1 MSERTMESRES
12 IDLDLN
18 RYFLILKRWWL
29 PAFSI
34 FVVTVML
41 SAISTKFIKPS
52 YEAEGKLLFR
62 VPSFKVAGT
71 SISPSFSEGGDSGD
85 LKPLVA
91 TQNPISTQMEVIT
104 SPALLQRTI
113 DKLKLKDKEGKPLEV
128 QALQK
133 SLNLKIIGGTDV
145 LRITYT
151 SPDPEEAA
159 AVINTMM
166 AFYLE
171 NDILSNRSEAG
182 ATRQF
187 MAKQLPKTQAA
198 VNNAEVALRI
208 FKQKHQIADL
218 SEETKS
224 AVATIGNLD
233 NEMNNVK
240 AQLDEVNAQTNEL
253 RQRVELNSQQAI
265 AVSALSQSPA
275 VQGVLTQLQET
286 DRQLAI
292 ERSRF
297 LDDNPIIIN
306 LEAKK
311 ASLKSLLQQ
320 QIGQTIGNRTQAIGN
335 QTQVPQNLLQI
346 GELRQGL
353 IQNFLQSEIQRF
365 GLTQKLSSLYNSR
378 ASYEQRVKLIPQ
390 LAQNQRELER
400 KVEVAESTYQTL
412 LKKVQE
418 LQLVENTNTASSRII
433 AQALVPKKPIAG
445 KKIIVLVLGV
455 MFGLFFATTTVL
467 ILGMRDRSLKTLKEV
482 RDVFGYTLLGII
494 PSSVKKIR
502 SRYSNSEATTQTIAV
517 RDTPHSLTSEMYRMI
532 QANLKF
538 LSSDKVLKTI
548 VVTSAVPKEGKST
561 VSANLAAAIAQLG
574 RQVLLIDADMRVP
587 SQHYLWQL
595 SNSVGLSEV
604 LIDQVEFDIAVSKV
618 MDNLDVLTAGVRP
631 PNPLALLDSKRM
643 ASLIENF
650 SSQHNYDFVII
661 DAPPLLLAA
670 DALTLSQMTDGILL
684 VARPGVIDSN
694 SAAAAQEMLHRSSHN
709 VLGLVVNGVIDKN
722 ESSSYFSYAKEYFTH
737 QDLPKKV
744 KPQKRIPDKSS
755 V

>member
-1 MSERTMESRES
+1 MSEKSMESRES
-12 IDLDLN
+12 IDLDLS
-18 RYFLILKRWWL
+18 RYLLILKRWWL
-29 PAFSI
+29 PATAI
-34 FVVTVML
+34 FAATVML
-41 SAISTKFIKPS
+41 SAIATQFMKPS

-62 VPSFKVAGT
+62 IPSFKVVGSNLFPTNA
-71 SISPSFSEGGDSGD
+71 EGGDPGD
-85 LKPLVA
+85 LKSLLA
-91 TQNPISTQMEVIT
+91 TQNPINTQIEVIS
-104 SPALLQRTI
+104 SPNLLQRTI
-113 DKLKLKDKEGKPLEV
+113 DKLQLKDEEGKPLEV
-128 QALQK
+128 EKLQN
-133 SLNLKIIGGTDV
+133 SLKLKIVNGTDV
-145 LRITYT
+145 LGISYT
-151 SPDPEEAA
+151 SRDPEQSA
-159 AVINTMM
+159 AVVNTIMSL
-166 AFYLE
+166 YLE
-171 NDILSNRSEAG
+171 NDILTNRSEAA

-187 MAKQLPKTQAA
+187 MAKQLPKTQEA

-218 SEETKS
+218 SEETRS

-233 NEMNNVK
+233 NEMNTVK

-253 RQRVELNSQQAI
+253 RQKVELNSQEAI

-275 VQGVLTQLQET
+275 VQGVLTQLQDT

-297 LDDNPIIIN
+297 LDDNPVIIN

-311 ASLKSLLQQ
+311 ASLKSLLQE
-320 QIGQTIGNRTQAIGN
+320 QIGQTVGN
-335 QTQVPQNLLQI
+335 QTQIPQSQLQI
-346 GELRQGL
+346 GELRQNL
-353 IQNFLQSEIQRF
+353 IQSFLQSEIQRF
-365 GLTQKLSSLYNSR
+365 GLAKRLSSLSNSR
-378 ASYEQRVKLIPQ
+378 FAYEQRVKILPQ

-433 AQALVPKKPIAG
+433 VPALVPNKPVTG
-445 KKIIVLVLGV
+445 KKIIILLLGV
-455 MFGLFFATTTVL
+455 MFGLFLATTTVL
-467 ILGMRDRSLKTLKEV
+467 FLSMRDRSLKTLKEV
-482 RDVFGYTLLGII
+482 RDVFRYTLLGII
-494 PSSVKKIR
+494 PLSVKKVR
-502 SRYSNSEATTQTIAV
+502 RDSNVEPKIAV
-517 RDTPHSLTSEMYRMI
+517 RDTPYSLTSEMYRMI

-574 RQVLLIDADMRVP
+574 RKVLLIDADMRIP
-587 SQHYLWQL
+587 SQHHLWQL
-595 SNSVGLSEV
+595 TNAVGLSEV
-604 LIDQVEFDIAVSKV
+604 LVGQAEFDVTVSRV

-694 SAAAAQEMLHRSSHN
+694 SANAAQEMLERSNYN
-709 VLGLVVNGVIDKN
+709 VLGLVVNGIIDKN
-722 ESSSYFSYAKEYFTH
+722 ESSSYLYHDHEYFKPTK
-737 QDLPKKV
+737 LPKEFQRLAK
-744 KPQKRIPDKSS
+744 K
-755 V
+755 

>member
-1 MSERTMESRES
+1 MLEKSMESRES
-12 IDLDLN
+12 IDLDLS
-18 RYFLILKRWWL
+18 RYLLILKRWWL
-29 PAFSI
+29 PATAI
-34 FVVTVML
+34 FAATVML
-41 SAISTKFIKPS
+41 SAIATQFMKPS

-62 VPSFKVAGT
+62 IPSFKVVGSNLLPT
-71 SISPSFSEGGDSGD
+71 NSEGGDAGD
-85 LKPLVA
+85 LKSLLA
-91 TQNPISTQMEVIT
+91 TQNPINTQIEVIS
-104 SPALLQRTI
+104 SPTLLQQVI
-113 DKLKLKDKEGKPLEV
+113 DKLRLKDQEGKPLEV
-128 QALQK
+128 EKLRK
-133 SLNLKIIGGTDV
+133 SVPMKIVGGTDV
-145 LRITYT
+145 LRISYT
-151 SPDPEEAA
+151 SRDPEQSA
-159 AVINTMM
+159 AVVNTIMKL
-166 AFYLE
+166 YLE
-171 NDILSNRSEAG
+171 NDILTNRSEAA

-187 MAKQLPKTQAA
+187 IAKQLPKTQEA

-224 AVATIGNLD
+224 AVTTIGNLD
-233 NEMNNVK
+233 SEMDTVK

-253 RQRVELNSQQAI
+253 RQKVELNSQQAI

-275 VQGVLTQLQET
+275 VQGILTQLQET
-286 DRQLAI
+286 DQQLAI

-297 LDDNPIIIN
+297 LDDNPVIVN
-306 LEAKK
+306 LVAKK

-320 QIGQTIGNRTQAIGN
+320 QIGQTVGN
-335 QTQVPQNLLQI
+335 QTQIPQNLLQI
-346 GELRQGL
+346 GELRQNL
-353 IQNFLQSEIQRF
+353 IENFLQSEIQRF
-365 GLTQKLSSLYNSR
+365 GLIKRLSSLNNSR
-378 ASYEQRVKLIPQ
+378 STYEQRVKIIPQ

-400 KVEVAESTYQTL
+400 KVDVAESTYQTL

-433 AQALVPKKPIAG
+433 AQASVPNKPVQG
-445 KKIIVLVLGV
+445 KKIVVLVLGV
-455 MFGLFFATTTVL
+455 MFGLFLATTTVL
-467 ILGMRDRSLKTLKEV
+467 FLGMRDRSLKTLKEV
-482 RDVFGYTLLGII
+482 RDVFGYTLLGIV
-494 PSSVKKIR
+494 PLSVKKIR
-502 SRYSNSEATTQTIAV
+502 SSNSESTVQTIAV

-574 RQVLLIDADMRVP
+574 RKVLLIDADMRVP
-587 SQHYLWQL
+587 SQHHLWQL
-595 SNSVGLSEV
+595 TNAVGLSEV
-604 LIDQVEFDIAVSKV
+604 LVGQAEFDITVSKV

-650 SSQHNYDFVII
+650 SSQNNYDFVII

-694 SAAAAQEMLHRSSHN
+694 SANAAQEILERSNYN
-709 VLGLVVNGVIDKN
+709 VLGLVVNGIIDKN
-722 ESSSYFSYAKEYFTH
+722 DSSIYLYHEHEYFKPRELTKE
-737 QDLPKKV
+737 LKGLAKK
-744 KPQKRIPDKSS
+744 
-755 V
+755 

>member
-1 MSERTMESRES
+1 MSEKSMESRES

-18 RYFLILKRWWL
+18 HYLSILKRWWL
-29 PAFSI
+29 PGTAI
-34 FVVTVML
+34 FVATVML
-41 SAISTKFIKPS
+41 SAVATQFMKPS
-52 YEAEGKLLFR
+52 YEAEGKLLFKL
-62 VPSFKVAGT
+62 PSFKVAGT
-71 SISPSFSEGGDSGD
+71 NLSPGSSEGGDSGD

-91 TQNPISTQMEVIT
+91 TQNPISSQIEVIS
-104 SPALLQRTI
+104 SPTILQRTI
-113 DKLKLKDKEGKPLEV
+113 DKLQLKDNKGEPLGIK
-128 QALQK
+128 ALQK
-133 SLNLKIIGGTDV
+133 SLSLKIVGGTDV
-145 LRITYT
+145 LRISY
-151 SPDPEEAA
+151 SSRDPEEAA
-159 AVINTMM
+159 AVVNTIMNS
-166 AFYLE
+166 YLE
-171 NDILSNRSEAG
+171 NDILTNRSEAG

-208 FKQKHQIADL
+208 FKQKYQIADL
-218 SEETKS
+218 TEETKT
-224 AVATIGNLD
+224 AVATIGSLD
-233 NEMNNVK
+233 NEMNTVK
-240 AQLDEVNAQTNEL
+240 AQLDEVSAQTNEL
-253 RQRVELNSQQAI
+253 RQKVELNSQEAM

-286 DRQLAI
+286 ELQLAI

-297 LDDNPIIIN
+297 LDDNPVVVN

-320 QIGQTIGNRTQAIGN
+320 QIGQTVGN
-335 QTQVPQNLLQI
+335 QTQVPQGQLHI
-346 GELRQGL
+346 GELRQSL
-353 IQNFLQSEIQRF
+353 IQNFVQSEIQRL
-365 GLTQKLSSLYNSR
+365 GLTQRLYSLYNSR
-378 ASYEQRVKLIPQ
+378 SNYEQRMRIIPQ

-418 LQLVENTNTASSRII
+418 LQLVENTNTATSRII
-433 AQALVPKKPIAG
+433 AQASVPKDPVLT

-467 ILGMRDRSLKTLKEV
+467 FLAMRDRSLKTLKEV
-482 RDVFGYTLLGII
+482 RDVFRYTLLGII
-494 PSSVKKIR
+494 PLSVKKIR
-502 SRYSNSEATTQTIAV
+502 SRYSNAESISQTIAV

-574 RQVLLIDADMRVP
+574 RQVLLIDADMRIP
-587 SQHYLWQL
+587 SQHHLWQQT
-595 SNSVGLSEV
+595 NAVGLSEV
-604 LIDQVEFDIAVSKV
+604 LVGQAEFDIAVSKV

-643 ASLIENF
+643 ASLIENV
-650 SSQHNYDFVII
+650 SSQYNYDFVII

-694 SAAAAQEMLHRSSHN
+694 SAAAAQEMLERSSHN
-709 VLGLVVNGVIDKN
+709 VLGLVVNGIIDKN
-722 ESSSYFSYAKEYFTH
+722 ESSSYFNHAKEYFTD
-737 QDLPKKV
+737 QDLRREVKK
-744 KPQKRIPDKSS
+744 QKRIPNKSS

>member
-1 MSERTMESRES
+1 MSEKSMESRES

-18 RYFLILKRWWL
+18 HYLSILKRWWL
-29 PAFSI
+29 PGTAI
-34 FVVTVML
+34 FVATVIL
-41 SAISTKFIKPS
+41 SAVATQLMRPS
-52 YEAEGKLLFR
+52 YEAEGKLLFKI
-62 VPSFKVAGT
+62 PSFKVAGT
-71 SISPSFSEGGDSGD
+71 SLSPGASEGGDSGD
-85 LKPLVA
+85 LKSLVA
-91 TQNPISTQMEVIT
+91 TQNPISSQIEVIS
-104 SPALLQRTI
+104 SPTILQRTI
-113 DKLKLKDKEGKPLEV
+113 DKLQLKDNKGEPLETKAV
-128 QALQK
+128 QK
-133 SLNLKIIGGTDV
+133 SLNLKIVGGTDV
-145 LRITYT
+145 LRITY
-151 SPDPEEAA
+151 SSRDPEEAA
-159 AVINTMM
+159 AVVNTIMNS
-166 AFYLE
+166 YLE
-171 NDILSNRSEAG
+171 NDILTNRSEAG

-208 FKQKHQIADL
+208 FKQKYQIADL
-218 SEETKS
+218 TEETKT

-233 NEMNNVK
+233 NEMNTVK
-240 AQLDEVNAQTNEL
+240 AQLDEVSAQTNEL
-253 RQRVELNSQQAI
+253 RQKVELNSQEAI

-286 DRQLAI
+286 ERQLAI

-297 LDDNPIIIN
+297 LDDNPVVVN

-320 QIGQTIGNRTQAIGN
+320 QIGQTVGN
-335 QTQVPQNLLQI
+335 QTQVPQGQLQI
-346 GELRQGL
+346 GELRQSL
-353 IQNFLQSEIQRF
+353 IQNFVQSEIQRL
-365 GLTQKLSSLYNSR
+365 GLIQRLSSLYNSR
-378 ASYEQRVKLIPQ
+378 SNYEQRMKIIPQ

-418 LQLVENTNTASSRII
+418 LQLVENTNTATSRII
-433 AQALVPKKPIAG
+433 AQAFVPKDPVVT

-467 ILGMRDRSLKTLKEV
+467 FLAMRDRSLKTLKEV
-482 RDVFGYTLLGII
+482 RDVFRYTLLGII
-494 PSSVKKIR
+494 PLSVKKVR
-502 SRYSNSEATTQTIAV
+502 SRYSNAESISQTIAV

-574 RQVLLIDADMRVP
+574 RQVLLIDADMRIA
-587 SQHYLWQL
+587 SQHHLWQQT
-595 SNSVGLSEV
+595 NAVGLSEV
-604 LIDQVEFDIAVSKV
+604 LVGQAEFDIAVSKV

-643 ASLIENF
+643 ASLIENV
-650 SSQHNYDFVII
+650 SSQYNYDFVII

-694 SAAAAQEMLHRSSHN
+694 SAAAAQEMLERSSHN
-709 VLGLVVNGVIDKN
+709 VLGLVVNGIIDKN
-722 ESSSYFSYAKEYFTH
+722 ESSSYFNHAKEYFTD
-737 QDLPKKV
+737 QDLRREVKK
-744 KPQKRIPDKSS
+744 QKRIPNKSS

>member
-1 MSERTMESRES
+1 MSEKSMESRES
-12 IDLDLN
+12 IDLDLS
-18 RYFLILKRWWL
+18 RYLLILKRWWL
-29 PAFSI
+29 PATAI
-34 FVVTVML
+34 FVATVML
-41 SAISTKFIKPS
+41 SGTATQFMKPS
-52 YEAEGKLLFR
+52 YEAEGKLLFKI
-62 VPSFKVAGT
+62 PSFKVAG
-71 SISPSFSEGGDSGD
+71 SNLSPGSSEGGDSGD

-91 TQNPISTQMEVIT
+91 TQNPISSQIEVIS
-104 SPALLQRTI
+104 SPTFLQRTI
-113 DKLKLKDKEGKPLEV
+113 DKLQLKDNEGKPLEV
-128 QALQK
+128 EALQK
-133 SLNLKIIGGTDV
+133 ALNLKIVGGTDV
-145 LRITYT
+145 LRISY
-151 SPDPEEAA
+151 SSHDPQEAA
-159 AVINTMM
+159 AVVNTIMNS
-166 AFYLE
+166 YLD
-171 NDILSNRSEAG
+171 NDITTNRSEAG

-198 VNNAEVALRI
+198 VDNAEVALRI

-218 SEETKS
+218 SAETQS

-233 NEMNNVK
+233 NEMNTVK
-240 AQLDEVNAQTNEL
+240 AQLDEVNAQTNQL
-253 RQRVELNSQQAI
+253 RQKVELNSQEAI

-275 VQGVLTQLQET
+275 VQGVLTQLQDT

-297 LDDNPIIIN
+297 LDDNPVVVN

-320 QIGQTIGNRTQAIGN
+320 EVGQTVGN
-335 QTQVPQNLLQI
+335 QTQVPQSQLQI
-346 GELRQGL
+346 GQLRQSL
-353 IQNFLQSEIQRF
+353 IQSFLQSEIQRF
-365 GLTQKLSSLYNSR
+365 GLTKRLSSLYNSR
-378 ASYEQRVKLIPQ
+378 SNYEQRVKLIPQ

-400 KVEVAESTYQTL
+400 KVAVADSTYQTL

-418 LQLVENTNTASSRII
+418 LQLVENTNAAASRII
-433 AQALVPKKPIAG
+433 SQALVPKKQLTT

-467 ILGMRDRSLKTLKEV
+467 FLAMRDRSLKTLKEV
-482 RDVFGYTLLGII
+482 REVFGYTLLGIL
-494 PSSVKKIR
+494 PLSVKKVR
-502 SRYSNSEATTQTIAV
+502 SRYSNAELIDQTIAV
-517 RDTPHSLTSEMYRMI
+517 RDTPYSLTSEMYRMI

-574 RQVLLIDADMRVP
+574 RKVLLIDADMRIP
-587 SQHYLWQL
+587 SQHHLWQL
-595 SNSVGLSEV
+595 TNAVGLSEV
-604 LIDQVEFDIAVSKV
+604 LVGQADFNIAVSKV

-650 SSQHNYDFVII
+650 SSQYNYDFVII

-694 SAAAAQEMLHRSSHN
+694 SAAAAEEMLERSSHN
-709 VLGLVVNGVIDKN
+709 VLGLVVNGIIDKN
-722 ESSSYFSYAKEYFTH
+722 ESSSYFNHAKEYFTD
-737 QDLPKKV
+737 QDLTKQLQQ
-744 KPQKRIPDKSS
+744 QKRIPNKTS

>member
-1 MSERTMESRES
+1 MESRES

-18 RYFLILKRWWL
+18 RYLLILKRWWV
-29 PAFSI
+29 PAFSV
-34 FVVTVML
+34 FVATVIL
-41 SAISTKFIKPS
+41 SAISTQFLKPD

-62 VPSFKVAGT
+62 VPSFKVAGNNLYPDT
-71 SISPSFSEGGDSGD
+71 SEGGEAGD

-91 TQNPISTQMEVIT
+91 TQNPISSQIEVIS

-113 DKLKLKDKEGKPLEV
+113 DKLQLKDNDGEPLEV
-128 QALQK
+128 KELLK
-133 SLNLKIIGGTDV
+133 LLNLKVIGGTDV
-145 LRITYT
+145 LRIAYK
-151 SPDPEEAA
+151 SHNPEEAA
-159 AVINTMM
+159 AVVNTIMK
-166 AFYLE
+166 FYLE
-171 NDILSNRSEAG
+171 NDILTNRSEAG

-187 MAKQLPKTQAA
+187 MAKQLPTTQAA

-218 SEETKS
+218 SEETRS

-233 NEMNNVK
+233 NEMNTVK

-253 RQRVELNSQQAI
+253 RQKVELNSQEAI

-275 VQGVLTQLQET
+275 VQGILTQLQET
-286 DRQLAI
+286 DRQLAV

-297 LDDNPIIIN
+297 LDDSPTIIN

-311 ASLKSLLQQ
+311 ANLKSLLQQ
-320 QIGQTIGNRTQAIGN
+320 QVGQTIGN

-346 GELRQGL
+346 GELRQSL

-365 GLTQKLSSLYNSR
+365 GLTQRLSSLYNSR

-418 LQLVENTNTASSRII
+418 LQLVENTNTPSSRII
-433 AQALVPKKPIAG
+433 AQALVPEDPTLT

-467 ILGMRDRSLKTLKEV
+467 FLAMRDRSLKTLKEI
-482 RDVFGYTLLGII
+482 RDVFKYTLLGIV
-494 PSSVKKIR
+494 PLSVKKLR
-502 SRYSNSEATTQTIAV
+502 SRDSNAESMSQIVAV

-538 LSSDKVLKTI
+538 LSSDKLLKTI
-548 VVTSAVPKEGKST
+548 VITSAIPKEGKST

-587 SQHYLWQL
+587 SQHHLWQL
-595 SNSVGLSEV
+595 TNEVGLSEV
-604 LIDQVEFDIAVSKV
+604 LVGQAEFNIAVSKV

-643 ASLIENF
+643 ASLIDSF
-650 SSQHNYDFVII
+650 SSQYKYDFVII

-694 SAAAAQEMLHRSSHN
+694 SANAAQEILERSNYN

-722 ESSSYFSYAKEYFTH
+722 ESSSYRYHSHEYFNPRE
-737 QDLPKKV
+737 LKKEL
-744 KPQKRIPDKSS
+744 KGLAKK
-755 V
+755 

>member
-1 MSERTMESRES
+1 MSEKSMESRES
-12 IDLDLN
+12 IDLDLS
-18 RYFLILKRWWL
+18 RYLLILKRWWL
-29 PAFSI
+29 PATAI
-34 FVVTVML
+34 FVATVML
-41 SAISTKFIKPS
+41 SAIATQFIKPT
-52 YEAEGKLLFR
+52 YEAEGKLLFKI
-62 VPSFKVAGT
+62 PSFKVAGNNL
-71 SISPSFSEGGDSGD
+71 SPGSSEGGDSGD

-91 TQNPISTQMEVIT
+91 TQNPISSQIEVIS
-104 SPALLQRTI
+104 SPTFLQRTI
-113 DKLKLKDKEGKPLEV
+113 DKLQLKDNEGEPLEV
-128 QALQK
+128 EALLK
-133 SLNLKIIGGTDV
+133 NLNLKILGGTDV
-145 LRITYT
+145 LRISY
-151 SPDPEEAA
+151 SSHDPEEAA
-159 AVINTMM
+159 AVVNTVMN
-166 AFYLE
+166 FYLE
-171 NDILSNRSEAG
+171 NDITTNRSEAG

-198 VNNAEVALRI
+198 VDNAEVALRI

-233 NEMNNVK
+233 NEMNTVK

-253 RQRVELNSQQAI
+253 RQKVELNSQQAI

-286 DRQLAI
+286 ERQLAI

-297 LDDNPIIIN
+297 LDDNPVVIN

-311 ASLKSLLQQ
+311 ANLKSLLQQ
-320 QIGQTIGNRTQAIGN
+320 QVGQTIGN
-335 QTQVPQNLLQI
+335 QTQVPQSQLQI
-346 GELRQGL
+346 GQLRQGL
-353 IQNFLQSEIQRF
+353 IQSFLQSEIQRF
-365 GLTQKLSSLYNSR
+365 GLTKRLSSLYNSR
-378 ASYEQRVKLIPQ
+378 STYEQRVKLIPQ
-390 LAQNQRELER
+390 LAQNERELER

-418 LQLVENTNTASSRII
+418 LQLVENTNTATSRII
-433 AQALVPKKPIAG
+433 SQALVPKQEVVI

-467 ILGMRDRSLKTLKEV
+467 FLAMRDRSLKTLKEV
-482 RDVFGYTLLGII
+482 RDVFGYTLLGIV
-494 PSSVKKIR
+494 PLSVKKVR
-502 SRYSNSEATTQTIAV
+502 SRYSNAESTIQTIAV

-574 RQVLLIDADMRVP
+574 RKVLLIDADMRIP
-587 SQHYLWQL
+587 SQHHLWQL
-595 SNSVGLSEV
+595 TNGVGLSEV
-604 LIDQVEFDIAVSKV
+604 LVGQAEFNIAVSKV

-650 SSQHNYDFVII
+650 SSQYNYDFVII

-694 SAAAAQEMLHRSSHN
+694 SAAAAQEMLERSSHN
-709 VLGLVVNGVIDKN
+709 VLGLVVNGIIDKN
-722 ESSSYFSYAKEYFTH
+722 ESSSYFNHAKEYFTH
-737 QDLPKKV
+737 QDLTKQV
-744 KPQKRIPDKSS
+744 KQQKRIPDKSS

>member
-1 MSERTMESRES
+1 MSEKSMESRES
-12 IDLDLN
+12 IDLDLS
-18 RYFLILKRWWL
+18 RYLLILKRWWL
-29 PAFSI
+29 PATAI
-34 FVVTVML
+34 FAATVML
-41 SAISTKFIKPS
+41 SVIATQFMKPS

-62 VPSFKVAGT
+62 IPSFKVVGSNLLPT
-71 SISPSFSEGGDSGD
+71 NTEGGDAGD
-85 LKPLVA
+85 LKSLLA
-91 TQNPISTQMEVIT
+91 TQNPINTQIEVIS
-104 SPALLQRTI
+104 SPTLLQRTI
-113 DKLKLKDKEGKPLEV
+113 DKLGLKDEEGKPIKVDQLRKAV
-128 QALQK
+128 IMK
-133 SLNLKIIGGTDV
+133 VVNGTDV
-145 LRITYT
+145 LGIRY
-151 SPDPEEAA
+151 SSHDPEQSA
-159 AVINTMM
+159 AVVNTIMNL
-166 AFYLE
+166 YLE
-171 NDILSNRSEAG
+171 NDILTNRSEAA

-187 MAKQLPKTQAA
+187 IAKQLPKTQEA

-218 SEETKS
+218 SEETRS

-233 NEMNNVK
+233 NEMNTVK

-253 RQRVELNSQQAI
+253 RHKVELNSQEAI

-275 VQGVLTQLQET
+275 VQGVLTQLQDT
-286 DRQLAI
+286 DRQLAV

-297 LDDNPIIIN
+297 LDNNPVIIN
-306 LEAKK
+306 LEAKR

-320 QIGQTIGNRTQAIGN
+320 QVGQTVGN
-335 QTQVPQNLLQI
+335 QTPIPQSLLQI
-346 GELRQGL
+346 GELRQNL

-365 GLTQKLSSLYNSR
+365 GLAKRLSSLNNSR
-378 ASYEQRVKLIPQ
+378 SAYEQRVKLIPQ

-433 AQALVPKKPIAG
+433 VPALVPDKPSIG
-445 KKIIVLVLGV
+445 KKIIVLLLGV
-455 MFGLFFATTTVL
+455 MFGLFLATTSVL
-467 ILGMRDRSLKTLKEV
+467 LLSMRDRSLKTLKEV
-482 RDVFGYTLLGII
+482 RDVFRYTLLGIV
-494 PSSVKKIR
+494 PLSVKKVR
-502 SRYSNSEATTQTIAV
+502 SRYSNVEEKIAV
-517 RDTPHSLTSEMYRMI
+517 RDTPYSLTSEMYRMI

-574 RQVLLIDADMRVP
+574 RKVLLIDADMRVP
-587 SQHYLWQL
+587 SQHHLWQL
-595 SNSVGLSEV
+595 TNAVGLSEV
-604 LIDQVEFDIAVSKV
+604 LVGQAEFDVTVSRV

-694 SAAAAQEMLHRSSHN
+694 SANAAQEMLERSNYN
-709 VLGLVVNGVIDKN
+709 VLGLVVNGIIDKN
-722 ESSSYFSYAKEYFTH
+722 ESSSYLYHDHEYFKPTKLAKEF
-737 QDLPKKV
+737 
-744 KPQKRIPDKSS
+744 QKLANK
-755 V
+755 

>member
-1 MSERTMESRES
+1 MESRES
-12 IDLDLN
+12 IDLDLSH
-18 RYFLILKRWWL
+18 YLLILKRWWR
-29 PAFSI
+29 PATAI
-34 FVVTVML
+34 FVATVML
-41 SAISTKFIKPS
+41 SAIATQFMKPS

-71 SISPSFSEGGDSGD
+71 SLSPSYAEGGDSAD

-91 TQNPISTQMEVIT
+91 TQNPISSEMEVIS
-104 SPALLQRTI
+104 SPTFLQRTI
-113 DKLKLKDKEGKPLEV
+113 DKLQLKDNEGKPLEV
-128 QALQK
+128 EAL
-133 SLNLKIIGGTDV
+133 LKALTVKILGGTDV
-145 LRITYT
+145 LRITY
-151 SPDPEEAA
+151 SSHDPEEAA
-159 AVINTMM
+159 AVVNTIMNS
-166 AFYLE
+166 YLE
-171 NDILSNRSEAG
+171 NDITTNRSEAG

-198 VNNAEVALRI
+198 VDNAEVALRI
-208 FKQKHQIADL
+208 FKQKYQIADL

-224 AVATIGNLD
+224 AVAAIGNLD
-233 NEMNNVK
+233 SEMDTVK
-240 AQLDEVNAQTNEL
+240 AQLDDVNAQTNEL
-253 RQRVELNSQQAI
+253 RQKVELNSQQAI

-275 VQGVLTQLQET
+275 VQGVLAQLQDT

-297 LDDNPIIIN
+297 LDDNPVVIN

-311 ASLKSLLQQ
+311 ANLKSLLQQ
-320 QIGQTIGNRTQAIGN
+320 EVGQTIGN
-335 QTQVPQNLLQI
+335 QTQVPQSQLQI
-346 GELRQGL
+346 GQLRQGL
-353 IQNFLQSEIQRF
+353 IQSFLQSEIQRF
-365 GLTQKLSSLYNSR
+365 GLTKRLSSLSNSR
-378 ASYEQRVKLIPQ
+378 SSYEQRVKVIPQ
-390 LAQNQRELER
+390 LAQNERELER
-400 KVEVAESTYQTL
+400 KVDVAESTYQTL

-418 LQLVENTNTASSRII
+418 LQLVENTNAATSRII
-433 AQALVPKKPIAG
+433 SQALVPKKQVLI

-455 MFGLFFATTTVL
+455 MFGLFFATTAVL
-467 ILGMRDRSLKTLKEV
+467 FLAMRDRSLKTLKEV
-482 RDVFGYTLLGII
+482 RDVFGYTLLGIV
-494 PSSVKKIR
+494 PLSVKKVR
-502 SRYSNSEATTQTIAV
+502 SRYSNAESTVQTIAV

-574 RQVLLIDADMRVP
+574 RKVLLVDADMRIP
-587 SQHYLWQL
+587 SQHHLWQL
-595 SNSVGLSEV
+595 TNAVGLSEV
-604 LIDQVEFDIAVSKV
+604 LVGQAEFDIAVSKV

-650 SSQHNYDFVII
+650 SSQYNYDFVII

-684 VARPGVIDSN
+684 VARPEVIDSN
-694 SAAAAQEMLHRSSHN
+694 SAAAAEEMLERSRHN
-709 VLGLVVNGVIDKN
+709 VLGLVVNGIIDKN
-722 ESSSYFSYAKEYFTH
+722 ESSSYFNHAKEYFSH
-737 QDLPKKV
+737 QDLTKQV
-744 KPQKRIPDKSS
+744 KQQKRIPDKSS

>member
-1 MSERTMESRES
+1 MESRES
-12 IDLDLN
+12 IDLDLS
-18 RYFLILKRWWL
+18 RYLLILKRWWL
-29 PAFSI
+29 PATAI
-34 FVVTVML
+34 FVATVML
-41 SAISTKFIKPS
+41 SGVATQFMKPS
-52 YEAEGKLLFR
+52 YEAEGKLLFKI
-62 VPSFKVAGT
+62 PSFKVAG
-71 SISPSFSEGGDSGD
+71 SNLSPGSSEGGDSGD

-91 TQNPISTQMEVIT
+91 TQNPISSQIEVIS
-104 SPALLQRTI
+104 SPTFLQRTI
-113 DKLKLKDKEGKPLEV
+113 DKLQLKDNEGKPLEV
-128 QALQK
+128 EALQK
-133 SLNLKIIGGTDV
+133 ALNLKIVGGTDV
-145 LRITYT
+145 LRISY
-151 SPDPEEAA
+151 SSHDPQEAA
-159 AVINTMM
+159 AVVNTIMNS
-166 AFYLE
+166 YLD
-171 NDILSNRSEAG
+171 NDITTNRSEAG

-198 VNNAEVALRI
+198 VDNAEVALRI

-218 SEETKS
+218 SAETQS

-233 NEMNNVK
+233 NEMNTVK
-240 AQLDEVNAQTNEL
+240 AQLDEVNAQTNQL
-253 RQRVELNSQQAI
+253 RQKVELNSQEAI

-275 VQGVLTQLQET
+275 VQGVLTQLQDT

-297 LDDNPIIIN
+297 LDDNPVVVN

-320 QIGQTIGNRTQAIGN
+320 EVGQTVGN
-335 QTQVPQNLLQI
+335 QTQVPQSQLQI
-346 GELRQGL
+346 GQLRQSL
-353 IQNFLQSEIQRF
+353 IQSFLQSEIQRF
-365 GLTQKLSSLYNSR
+365 GLTKRLSSLYNSR
-378 ASYEQRVKLIPQ
+378 SNYEQRVKLIPQ

-400 KVEVAESTYQTL
+400 KVAVADSTYQTL

-418 LQLVENTNTASSRII
+418 LQLVENTNAAASRII
-433 AQALVPKKPIAG
+433 SQALVPKKQLTT

-467 ILGMRDRSLKTLKEV
+467 FLAMRDRSLKTLKEV
-482 RDVFGYTLLGII
+482 REVFGYTLLGIL
-494 PSSVKKIR
+494 PLSVKKVR
-502 SRYSNSEATTQTIAV
+502 SRYSNAELIDQTIAV
-517 RDTPHSLTSEMYRMI
+517 RDTPYSLTSEMYRMI

-574 RQVLLIDADMRVP
+574 RKVLLIDADMRIP
-587 SQHYLWQL
+587 SQHHLWQL
-595 SNSVGLSEV
+595 TNAVGLSEV
-604 LIDQVEFDIAVSKV
+604 LVGQADFNIAVSKV

-650 SSQHNYDFVII
+650 SSQYNYDFVII

-694 SAAAAQEMLHRSSHN
+694 SAAAAEEMLERSSHN
-709 VLGLVVNGVIDKN
+709 VLGLVVNGIIDKN
-722 ESSSYFSYAKEYFTH
+722 ESSSYFNHAKEYFTD
-737 QDLPKKV
+737 QDLTKQLQQ
-744 KPQKRIPDKSS
+744 QKRIPNKTS

>member
-1 MSERTMESRES
+1 MSEKFMESRES

-18 RYFLILKRWWL
+18 RYLLILKRWWL
-29 PAFSI
+29 PAVSI
-34 FVVTVML
+34 FVATVIL
-41 SAISTKFIKPS
+41 SAVSTKFMKPD

-62 VPSFKVAGT
+62 LPSFKVAGT
-71 SISPSFSEGGDSGD
+71 NLSPGSSEGGDSGD

-91 TQNPISTQMEVIT
+91 TQNPISSQIEVIS
-104 SPALLQRTI
+104 SPTLLQRTI
-113 DKLKLKDKEGKPLEV
+113 DKLKLKDNEGKPLEV

-133 SLNLKIIGGTDV
+133 ALNLKIVGGTDV
-145 LRITYT
+145 LKISYN

-159 AVINTMM
+159 AVVNTIMN
-166 AFYLE
+166 FYLE
-171 NDILSNRSEAG
+171 NDILTNRSEAG

-218 SEETKS
+218 SEETRS

-233 NEMNNVK
+233 NEMNTVK

-253 RQRVELNSQQAI
+253 RQKVELNSQEAI

-275 VQGVLTQLQET
+275 VQGVLAQLQET
-286 DRQLAI
+286 DRQLAV

-320 QIGQTIGNRTQAIGN
+320 QIGQTIGNRTQ
-335 QTQVPQNLLQI
+335 VPQSLLQI
-346 GELRQGL
+346 GELRQNL
-353 IQNFLQSEIQRF
+353 IQSFLQSEIQRF
-365 GLTQKLSSLYNSR
+365 GLTQRLSSLYNSR
-378 ASYEQRVKLIPQ
+378 SNYEQRVKLIPQ

-433 AQALVPKKPIAG
+433 AQALVPKDPVVG

-467 ILGMRDRSLKTLKEV
+467 FLAMRDRSLKTLKEV
-482 RDVFGYTLLGII
+482 RDVFGYTLLGIV
-494 PSSVKKIR
+494 PLSVKKIR
-502 SRYSNSEATTQTIAV
+502 SRYSNSESTSQIIAV

-561 VSANLAAAIAQLG
+561 VSANLATAIAQLG

-587 SQHYLWQL
+587 SQHHLWQL
-595 SNSVGLSEV
+595 TNAVGLSEV
-604 LIDQVEFDIAVSKV
+604 LVGQAEFDIAVSKV

-650 SSQHNYDFVII
+650 SSQYNYDFVII

-694 SAAAAQEMLHRSSHN
+694 SATAAQEMLERSSHN
-709 VLGLVVNGVIDKN
+709 VLGLVVNGLIDKN
-722 ESSSYFSYAKEYFTH
+722 ESSSYFNHAKEYFTY
-737 QDLPKKV
+737 QDLKKEV
-744 KPQKRIPDKSS
+744 KQQKRIPNKSS

>member
-1 MSERTMESRES
+1 MSEKSMESKES
-12 IDLDLN
+12 IDLDLSS
-18 RYFLILKRWWL
+18 YLLILKRWWL
-29 PAFSI
+29 PATAI
-34 FVVTVML
+34 FAATVML
-41 SAISTKFIKPS
+41 SAIATQFMRPS

-62 VPSFKVAGT
+62 IPSFKVAGSNLLPT
-71 SISPSFSEGGDSGD
+71 NAEGGNGGD
-85 LKPLVA
+85 LKSLLA
-91 TQNPISTQMEVIT
+91 TQNPINTQIEVIS
-104 SPALLQRTI
+104 SPSLLQRTI
-113 DKLKLKDKEGKPLEV
+113 DKLGLKDEEGKPIEV
-128 QALQK
+128 EQLRKAVI
-133 SLNLKIIGGTDV
+133 LKIVNGTDV
-145 LRITYT
+145 LRISYT
-151 SPDPEEAA
+151 SRDPEQAA
-159 AVINTMM
+159 AVVNTIMSL
-166 AFYLE
+166 YLE
-171 NDILSNRSEAG
+171 NDILTNRSEAA

-187 MAKQLPKTQAA
+187 MAKQLPKTQEA

-218 SEETKS
+218 SEETRS

-233 NEMNNVK
+233 NDMNTVK

-253 RQRVELNSQQAI
+253 RQKVELNSQEAI
-265 AVSALSQSPA
+265 DVSALSQSPA
-275 VQGVLTQLQET
+275 VQGVLTQLQDT

-297 LDDNPIIIN
+297 LDDNPVIIN

-320 QIGQTIGNRTQAIGN
+320 QIGQTVGN
-335 QTQVPQNLLQI
+335 QTQIPQRLLQI
-346 GELRQGL
+346 GELRQNL
-353 IQNFLQSEIQRF
+353 IQSFLQSEVQRF
-365 GLTQKLSSLYNSR
+365 GLAKRLSSLSNSR
-378 ASYEQRVKLIPQ
+378 SAYEQRVKIIPQ

-433 AQALVPKKPIAG
+433 APAFVPNKPVTG
-445 KKIIVLVLGV
+445 KKFIILLLGV
-455 MFGLFFATTTVL
+455 MFGLFLATTTVL
-467 ILGMRDRSLKTLKEV
+467 FLSMRDRSLKTLKEV
-482 RDVFGYTLLGII
+482 RDVFRYTLLGII
-494 PSSVKKIR
+494 PLSVKKVR
-502 SRYSNSEATTQTIAV
+502 SRDSNVEPKIAV
-517 RDTPHSLTSEMYRMI
+517 RDTPYSLTSEMYRMI

-538 LSSDKVLKTI
+538 LSSDKVLRTI

-574 RQVLLIDADMRVP
+574 RKVLLIDADMRVP
-587 SQHYLWQL
+587 SQHHLWQL
-595 SNSVGLSEV
+595 TNAVGLSEV
-604 LIDQVEFDIAVSKV
+604 LVGQAEFDVTVSKV

-694 SAAAAQEMLHRSSHN
+694 SANAAQEMLERSNYN
-709 VLGLVVNGVIDKN
+709 VLGLVVNGIIDKN
-722 ESSSYFSYAKEYFTH
+722 ESSSYLYHDHEYFKPTKLAKEF
-737 QDLPKKV
+737 QGLAKK
-744 KPQKRIPDKSS
+744 
-755 V
+755 